1 MAGEIFF
8 KSGSK
13 SSITTQTP
21 LTPSY
26 KAGTVYFAVDSN
38 NNGFIYFDYDNKRI
52 PMTSIAEKA
61 TYDGGG
67 NEIESTYIKSLNYSG
82 NSTTNAAGTTITAG
96 SAGLVTLIKG
106 DDTTSKIDIPAA
118 TASIAGLVNNG
129 AQTFAGTKTFS
140 TGLTISSGT
149 STKAVFNYSDIQA
162 GTSNSAR
169 PVWFAWAGQNGTP
182 VIDTNFTYNPS
193 GGVLKATTFDG
204 LATKA
209 TNDSNNH
216 QITDWYVH
224 SITSA
229 NNVLT
234 YSDGDGDTMGTTNII
249 NSVSN
254 TWAAGTTAGP
264 TIKTTVNGVAGT
276 AVAIPV
282 ASASASGV
290 VTTGAQ
296 TFAGVKTFS
305 SKIKGNLEGNA
316 DTATKATQDGGGNI
330 IEDTYI
336 SDITHTSSTTE
347 DYLHVT
353 YGSGTQ
359 ANKFQL
365 TTITIRT
372 WEATSQ

>member
-106 DDTTSKIDIPAA
+106 DNTTSKIDIPAA

-224 SITSA
+224 DITSA
-229 NNVLT
+229 NNILT
-234 YSDGDGDTMGTTNII
+234 YLDGDGDTMGTANII

-254 TWAAGTTAGP
+254 TWTAGTTTGP

-336 SDITHTSSTTE
+336 SDITHTSSTTN
-347 DYLHVT
+347 DYLRVT
-353 YGSGTQ
+353 YGSGTYTD
-359 ANKFQL
+359 KFQL

-372 WEATSQ
+372 WS